1 MRTIKMFSAIG
12 LMGIV
17 SLFMGSCSKSDT
29 NGSVLPVAQDVSI
42 QSMAFAPATVTV
54 VEGTMITW
62 KNKDAVDH
70 TVTSNDGTSFSSG
83 TISSQGTFSFTPMV
97 AGSYP
102 YHCSIHPTETGIVQ
116 VVIK

>member
-1 MRTIKMFSAIG
+1 MFSAIG
-12 LMGIV
+12 LMGIA
-17 SLFMGSCSKSDT
+17 SLFMSSCSKSDT

-54 VEGTMITW
+54 AEGTMITW

-83 TISSQGTFSFTPMV
+83 TITSLGTFSFTPMV
-97 AGSYP
+97 AGSYA
-102 YHCSIHPTETGIVQ
+102 YHCSIHPAETGIVQ